1 MKTAT
6 TLLLLVI
13 TYAGFSQ
20 VFGEI
25 LSDNRGIEK
34 DIEYTIPYSQ
44 PGKLIFEIA
53 VDMEGKVTSC
63 VLNKSK
69 STITATPAMIK
80 AKNKIISNLVFE
92 RGYHWPKHHQGYV
105 VIKTTQTDTD
115 TDQDKFAPPPF

>member
-13 TYAGFSQ
+13 TYTGFSQ

-25 LSDNRGIEK
+25 LSDKRAISK
-34 DIEYTIPYSQ
+34 DMEYTIQYSQ
-44 PGKLIFEIA
+44 PGKLIFNIA
-53 VDMEGKVTSC
+53 VDMDGNVTSC

-69 STITATPAMIK
+69 STITATPAMMK
-80 AKNKIISNLVFE
+80 AKNKIIANLKFE

-105 VIKTTQTDTD
+105 VIKTTQGGNSSDD
-115 TDQDKFAPPPF
+115 DKFAPPPF